1 MGRKTEADRIFQV
14 EQKKKQAERDDKN
27 RRENRNRKTSFLL
40 TEEVECKIGIIDVD
54 DNERPVWGASIQ
66 FESDD
71 GKCTMNL
78 YGKTKNGADRLVR
91 LFLDKLGVKYRI
103 SRG

>member
-1 MGRKTEADRIFQV
+1 MIKTAD
-14 EQKKKQAERDDKN
+14 
-27 RRENRNRKTSFLL
+27 NRNRKTSFLL

-54 DNERPVWGASIQ
+54 DSSRPVWGASISI
-66 FESDD
+66 ETDD
-71 GKCTMNL
+71 GKCNMNL
-78 YGKTKNGADRLVR
+78 YGKNKNGADRLVR